1 LIHDGAS
8 FHERKIRAVL
18 RQVYRAIEILWD
30 KGSGSPERE
39 KSKIPVI
46 DPAIP
51 FHDSIYDEA
60 ASTLLMAGHASVV
73 LDKEIDVGFTELWIV
88 IRKGYG
94 FVTFFTF

>member
-1 LIHDGAS
+1 M
-8 FHERKIRAVL
+8 
-18 RQVYRAIEILWD
+18 
-30 KGSGSPERE
+30 
-39 KSKIPVI
+39 I

-60 ASTLLMAGHASVV
+60 ASTLLMASHASVV
-73 LDKEIDVGFTELWIV
+73 LDKEIDVGLTELWIV